1 MRGDMATLKDIRDF
15 VKRNLD
21 YTPTSTDFD
30 KTLNQLINVQYMD
43 LFTAKPYNFA
53 QKEAKV
59 KVYKDIETTNASIN
73 LVTKLITVPGASEDF
88 PTWCEGQ
95 VASVNHGTLEE
106 EIELTYRVDA
116 DNAYYKGDL
125 TSVAGTK
132 TITIKNRYIDLPEDC
147 VEVLNVS
154 RRSLEITANNTGM
167 YQAISRYQEE
177 WHNLPLDETGEPY
190 YWVYHDEAHIEA
202 PRFLTVAA
210 TVSGAGHGVRT
221 LQISGAFVY
230 RGANSDDYGKRY
242 SGVSPETTITLADN
256 QILQVSFTGN
266 YSAEGFYKT
275 VYFRNEEN
283 GWYNTR
289 ILDLK
294 VPTTFTAT
302 YPLELSELQSNDV
315 QVNYAKP
322 PENGGNTKRIRLYQ
336 RQDEDYELSV
346 RYVYRPKNMNE
357 DQDTVEIPSSHA
369 IYAIGY
375 AVLENM
381 AMNTDND
388 QRSVYY
394 QKKKEQALD
403 ELDSH
408 FLTSQARRY
417 VKSYMSNKRLP
428 PIYTKLTRTP

>member
-1 MRGDMATLKDIRDF
+1 MATLKDIRDF

-59 KVYKDIETTNASIN
+59 KVYKD
-73 LVTKLITVPGASEDF
+73 VTHSNVAAGGTSSAPTLTLSSGTL
-88 PTWCEGQ
+88 PTWIEGQ
-95 VASVNHGTLEE
+95 IVEISTIGGTAENEITFRQSSTVA
-106 EIELTYRVDA
+106 R
-116 DNAYYKGDL
+116 YKGQYL
-125 TSVAGTK
+125 FGTS
-132 TITIKNRYIDLPEDC
+132 TITFKNRYIDLPEDC
-147 VEVLNVS
+147 VEILNVS

-167 YQAISRYQEE
+167 YQAISRYEDE

-190 YWVYHDEAHIEA
+190 YWVYTDDYHLYS
-202 PRFLTVAA
+202 PSKFAA
-210 TVSGAGHGVRT
+210 TGTGTAAGHGIRT
-221 LQISGAFVY
+221 VEVACAFAY
-230 RGANSDDYGKRY
+230 RGANTDDYGIRY
-242 SGVSPETTITLADN
+242 SGLSSPITVSLTDAQKLN
-256 QILQVSFTGN
+256 VQISSD
-266 YSAEGFYKT
+266 YSVDGLYK
-275 VYFRNEEN
+275 VVCFKSESNAWN
-283 GWYNTR
+283 NWR
-289 ILDLK
+289 ILDLDD
-294 VPTTFTAT
+294 PTAFNKT
-302 YPLELSELQSNDV
+302 YDLTLAELQSNDV
-315 QVNYAKP
+315 QVNYEKA

-336 RQDEDYELSV
+336 RQDEDYELSI
-346 RYVYRPKNMNE
+346 RYVYRPQSMNE

-369 IYAIGY
+369 VYAIGY

-417 VKSYMSNKRLP
+417 VKSYMSNKRMP

>member
-59 KVYKDIETTNASIN
+59 KVYKDLSISGAT
-73 LVTKLITVPGASEDF
+73 VTSTQITIPVSSAF
-88 PTWCEGQ
+88 PNWAEGQ
-95 VASVNHGTLEE
+95 IVSIDDGTSKSEA
-106 EIELTYRVDA
+106 ELTYKQTPQIM
-116 DNAYYKGDL
+116 NYTGTL
-125 TSVAGTK
+125 PTGTK
-132 TITIKNRYIDLPEDC
+132 SISIKNRYIDLPEDC
-147 VEVLNVS
+147 VEILNIS

-167 YQAISRYQEE
+167 YQAISRYEDE

-190 YWVYHDEAHIEA
+190 YWVYHDNAHIEA
-202 PRFLTVAA
+202 PRIIYVAGA
-210 TVSGAGHGVRT
+210 VSGAGHGIRT
-221 LQISGAFVY
+221 LQVSGAFVY
-230 RGANSDDYGKRY
+230 RGANPDEYGKRY
-242 SGVSPETTITLADN
+242 SGKSPEKTITLADN
-256 QILQVSFTGN
+256 QVLQVTFAGD
-266 YSAEGFYKT
+266 YSANGFYKA

-283 GWYNTR
+283 GWSNTR
-289 ILDLK
+289 ILD
-294 VPTTFTAT
+294 VGPPTAFTANYT
-302 YPLELSELQSNDV
+302 LPNSVLLNNDV
-315 QVNYAKP
+315 QVNYEKA

-336 RQDEDYELSV
+336 RQDEDYELSI
-346 RYVYRPKNMNE
+346 RYVYRPQGMNE

-369 IYAIGY
+369 VSAIGY

-417 VKSYMSNKRLP
+417 VKSYMSNKRMP

>member
-59 KVYKDIETTNASIN
+59 KVYKDLETTDATIN
-73 LVTKLITVPGASEDF
+73 YVTNKITVPGASTDF
-88 PTWCEGQ
+88 PIWCEGQ
-95 VASVNHGTLEE
+95 IATIDHGSFKEE
-106 EIELTYRVDA
+106 VELTYREDA
-116 DNAYYKGDL
+116 DNAYFKGQRTPL
-125 TSVAGTK
+125 AGTK

-147 VEVLNVS
+147 VEILNVS

-167 YQAISRYQEE
+167 YQAISRYEDE

-190 YWVYHDEAHIEA
+190 YWVYHDDSHIEA

-210 TVSGAGHGVRT
+210 IASGVGNGIRT

-230 RGANSDDYGKRY
+230 RGANTDDYGKRY

-256 QILQVSFTGN
+256 QVLQITFSGD
-266 YSAEGFYKT
+266 YSEEGFYKT
-275 VYFRNEEN
+275 VYFKNEEN
-283 GWYNTR
+283 GWKNNR
-289 ILDLK
+289 VLDLK
-294 VPTTFTAT
+294 SPAAFTANYNLT
-302 YPLELSELQSNDV
+302 LTELQSNDV
-315 QVNYAKP
+315 QVNYEKA

-336 RQDEDYELSV
+336 RQDEDYELSI
-346 RYVYRPKNMNE
+346 RYVYRPQSMNE

-369 IYAIGY
+369 VYAIGY

-417 VKSYMSNKRLP
+417 VKSYMSNKRMP